1 MENVVRT
8 GRGGWQESEIRQ
20 LREAVRRAGGNG
32 EPLRGVFEKIGASLG
47 RKPNSVRNYYYA
59 CLKREEADA
68 APHAAP
74 FQTFTQDEVRS
85 LVHDVLA
92 ARAQGVS
99 VRACVQRM
107 AGGDRKDMLRYQ
119 NKYRSVLKT
128 RPALVRQIIDE
139 MRENGEP
146 VFDPYAAQSAQ
157 AQPLHDGVVLRAE
170 ASGDPALLG
179 LLRGLDVLL
188 ARADLLEQSPLCC
201 ACRPLVTAAKDF
213 LGLEEEARFAAL
225 PAFCET
231 LREHVGAVESAMETG

>member
-1 MENVVRT
+1 MESVART
-8 GRGGWQESEIRQ
+8 GRGGWQENEIMQ

-32 EPLRGVFEKIGASLG
+32 EPLRGVFEQIGASLG

-59 CLKREEADA
+59 CLKREEAGSV
-68 APHAAP
+68 PHAAP
-74 FQTFTQDEVRS
+74 FQTFSQEEVRQ
-85 LVHDVLA
+85 LMHDVLA

-107 AGGDRKDMLRYQ
+107 ARGNRKDMLRYQ

-146 VFDPYAAQSAQ
+146 TFDPYAVQSAQ
-157 AQPLHDGVVLRAE
+157 AQPLHDSIALRAQS
-170 ASGDPALLG
+170 SGDPALLS
-179 LLRGLDVLL
+179 LLHGLDALL
-188 ARADLLEQSPLCC
+188 TRAGMMEPEPLRA
-201 ACRPLVTAAKDF
+201 ACEPLVASAKDF
-213 LGLEEEARFAAL
+213 LGLTDKERAREM

-231 LREHVGAVESAMETG
+231 LREQIGAVESAMV